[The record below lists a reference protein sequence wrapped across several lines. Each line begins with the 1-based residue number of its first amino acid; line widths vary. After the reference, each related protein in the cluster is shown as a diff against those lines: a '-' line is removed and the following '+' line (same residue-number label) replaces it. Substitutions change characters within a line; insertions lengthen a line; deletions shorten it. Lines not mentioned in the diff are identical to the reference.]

1 MAENLA
7 FKGKQEQAGRNSQ
20 AQKKL
25 LGGGD
30 HPVQLMGQAEAQEG
44 AHQVV
49 QGYLAGNNW

>member
-7 FKGKQEQAGRNSQ
+7 FKGKQEQAGRNSH
-20 AQKKL
+20 AQKKV

-30 HPVQLMGQAEAQEG
+30 PPVQLMGQAEAQEG